1 MLPPRS
7 TQMKHT
13 HKIQGEAALKDFG
26 YLTSMITK
34 RMNQQHGARLL
45 RTAQE
50 KAKAENR
57 AVTQEE
63 MRQLTEQNYGLEPYL
78 PDQDVQ
84 AQSTPFKRVL
94 TYLSVKVEGDKAELR
109 LDDRVKNRK
118 AILVRV
124 DGRWYVA
131 GIF

>member
-34 RMNQQHGARLL
+34 RMNQQYGARLL

-63 MRQLTEQNYGLEPYL
+63 MRQLTEQNYGLEPHL

>member
-1 MLPPRS
+1 
-7 TQMKHT
+7 MKHT

-34 RMNQQHGARLL
+34 RMNQQYGARLL